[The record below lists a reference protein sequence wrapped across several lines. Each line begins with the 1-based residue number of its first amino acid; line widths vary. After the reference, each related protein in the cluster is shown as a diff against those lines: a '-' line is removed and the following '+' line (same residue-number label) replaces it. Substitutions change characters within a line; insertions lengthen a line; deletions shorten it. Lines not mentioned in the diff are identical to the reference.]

1 MTDKELDELTN
12 ELQQFLASQKGT
24 SAHKERS
31 HKGLFSRLIVL
42 LCLGLAIG
50 YTGICLLM
58 QWRTGVQPEPQLTI
72 VFFGFITVELWNLAK
87 IKRGKD
93 EGKRE

>member
-58 QWRTGVQPEPQLTI
+58 QWRTGVQPETELTI
-72 VFFGFITVELWNLAK
+72 VFFVFITAELGNLAK

-93 EGKRE
+93 ESKRE

>member
-1 MTDKELDELTN
+1 MTDKELEELTE

-24 SAHKERS
+24 SPQKRS

-42 LCLGLAIG
+42 LCIDLAIG
-50 YTGICLLM
+50 YTAICLMM

-72 VFFGFITVELWNLAK
+72 VFFGFITVELWSLSK
-87 IKRGKD
+87 IKRNKD
-93 EGKRE
+93 SEKK

>member
-1 MTDKELDELTN
+1 MTDKELDELTA

-24 SAHKERS
+24 SSKKERS

-42 LCLGLAIG
+42 LCIGLAIG
-50 YTGICLLM
+50 YTGICLMM

-72 VFFGFITVELWNLAK
+72 VFFGFITVELWSLSK
-87 IKRGKD
+87 IKRNKD
-93 EGKRE
+93 GEKK

>member
-1 MTDKELDELTN
+1 MTDKELDELTA

-24 SAHKERS
+24 SSKKERS

-42 LCLGLAIG
+42 LCIGLAIG
-50 YTGICLLM
+50 YTGICLMM

-72 VFFGFITVELWNLAK
+72 VFFGFITVELWSLSK
-87 IKRGKD
+87 IKRNKD
-93 EGKRE
+93 KEK

>member
-58 QWRTGVQPEPQLTI
+58 QWAHGMQPEPQLTI
-72 VFFGFITVELWNLAK
+72 SLFAFISAELMSLAA
-87 IKRGKD
+87 IKRNKD
-93 EGKRE
+93 KNQ